1 MSADQSSRRAF
12 LSRAVAS
19 GTGVT
24 LVAAPL
30 LALAADDGEVTP
42 TEDLMR
48 EHGLLDRVLLIY
60 EELSRRLTAGA
71 EAPAQILGE
80 SASIVSKFV
89 EAYHEKIE
97 EEEVFPRL
105 EKVGKLVDL
114 TKILRAQHVAGRAI
128 TAQIAAAARAGS
140 LSDKARATA
149 VQGSIAAFI
158 RMYRPHAARE
168 DTILF
173 PAFHG
178 SMKEKEFRELG
189 ERFEEREH
197 KLLGKEG
204 FEGVLDHVG
213 QLERALGIYDLDHFT
228 PAASGH

>member
-1 MSADQSSRRAF
+1 MSARHDSRRSF
-12 LSRAVAS
+12 LSRSA
-19 GTGVT
+19 
-24 LVAAPL
+24 LAAAL
-30 LALAADDGEVTP
+30 LAPRPAPAADDGEVTP

-48 EHGLLDRVLLIY
+48 EHGLLDRVLLAY
-60 EELSRRLTAGA
+60 EELSRRLSARE
-71 EAPAQILGE
+71 EAPAKVLGE
-80 SASIVSKFV
+80 CAAIVGKFV

-105 EKVGKLVDL
+105 EKAGKLTEL
-114 TKILRAQHVAGRAI
+114 TRTLRIQHLAGRTI
-128 TAQIAAAARAGS
+128 TAQLAEAARAGA
-140 LSDKARATA
+140 LEPRAAA
-149 VQGSIAAFI
+149 VQGHIKSFI

-178 SMKEKEFRELG
+178 SMNEKEFRALG

-213 QLERALGIYDLDHFT
+213 QLERALGIHELALFT
-228 PAASGH
+228 PSVTKR